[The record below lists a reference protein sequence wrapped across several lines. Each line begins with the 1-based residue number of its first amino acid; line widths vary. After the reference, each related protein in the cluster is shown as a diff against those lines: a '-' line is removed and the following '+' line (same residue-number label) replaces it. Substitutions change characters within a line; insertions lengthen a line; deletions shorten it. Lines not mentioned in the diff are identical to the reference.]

1 MGKNKNKKKQQPS
14 DDTPDEPI
22 DEKMEVA
29 EAEDATMNSGESSET
44 DVKMEVVVGPELPPG
59 FDAEETKED
68 ATNAS
73 TNNSETSENAQSEPE
88 PEEKKE
94 SEKTVDEK
102 AEEPAEPG
110 MISSALNGAKALT
123 SSMLS
128 TLLGSGNAESTEK

>member
-1 MGKNKNKKKQQPS
+1 
-14 DDTPDEPI
+14 
-22 DEKMEVA
+22 
-29 EAEDATMNSGESSET
+29 MNSGESSET
-44 DVKMEVVVGPELPPG
+44 DVKMEGTPVGPELPPG

-73 TNNSETSENAQSEPE
+73 TNNSETTSDPSSEPE

-94 SEKTVDEK
+94 SEKTADEK
-102 AEEPAEPG
+102 SEESTEPG

-128 TLLGSGNAESTEK
+128 TMFGSGGTAEKKHCDNADDELAKAEEFKSQGNEYFGGK